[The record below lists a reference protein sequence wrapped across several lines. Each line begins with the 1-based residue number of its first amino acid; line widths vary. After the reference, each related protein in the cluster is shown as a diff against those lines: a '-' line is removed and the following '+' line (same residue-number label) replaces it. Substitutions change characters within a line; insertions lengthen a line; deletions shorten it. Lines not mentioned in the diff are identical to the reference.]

1 MRKRMFSYFSLLLL
15 FFISTV
21 THAATE
27 APLVLFDQGHDQRFL
42 IQDKGELQLSAL
54 SDTIAAQG
62 ARVAPLTD
70 EISAASLSG
79 ASAIVISGAFA
90 PLKQSEIDALNRFVE
105 KGGRLAVMLH
115 IGQPV
120 ADLLHRF
127 EVDISNM
134 VLHEQQNV
142 IDKKDINFQVRDL
155 SSHPIFSSVQYFSL
169 YGGWA
174 LNPGGKAQGIAR
186 TSNQAWVDL
195 DGDKKLSDADAV
207 DTFTVVVEGAAG
219 AGGFIFFGDDA
230 IFQNRYL
237 DRNNKTLAV
246 NLGKWLINR

>member
-1 MRKRMFSYFSLLLL
+1 MKKRMFSYFSLLLL
-15 FFISTV
+15 FFISTT

-27 APLVLFDQGHDQRFL
+27 APLVLFDQGHGQRFL
-42 IQDKGELQLSAL
+42 IQNTGELQLSAL
-54 SDTIAAQG
+54 SETIAAQE
-62 ARVAPLTD
+62 ARIAPLTD

-90 PLKQSEIDALNRFVE
+90 PLKQSEIDELTRFVE

-134 VLHEQQNV
+134 VLHEQQN
-142 IDKKDINFQVRDL
+142 IIEEKEINFQVKDL
-155 SSHPIFSSVQYFSL
+155 TAHPLFSEVPHFSL

-174 LNPGGKAQGIAR
+174 LNPGGKTQSIAR

-195 DGDKKLSDADAV
+195 DGDKKLSKADVVDA
-207 DTFTVVVEGAAG
+207 FSVVVEGAAG
-219 AGGFIFFGDDA
+219 KGVFIFFGDDA

-237 DRNNKTLAV
+237 DTNNKILAT